1 MSRVGE
7 SRAEVAG
14 LLRRQMPAPAEG
26 RVCGKVGNRS
36 ESIDTGGSG
45 PNSRCWLSVQVA
57 ILFDEAADHAG
68 ELRSLRDWLRADDGF
83 VGTVDLDVSRP
94 RVGEMGVLGD
104 SLNVV
109 LGPADI
115 AALATALSVWLR
127 SRKSDLRVRLR
138 SGEREVEVDATNV
151 DDPERFVELVREEL
165 A

>member
-1 MSRVGE
+1 M
-7 SRAEVAG
+7 
-14 LLRRQMPAPAEG
+14 
-26 RVCGKVGNRS
+26 
-36 ESIDTGGSG
+36 
-45 PNSRCWLSVQVA
+45 QVA